1 MELGSVA
8 SIVSVSLAL
17 LVSLAGIFR
26 YITAQVD
33 SLRREID
40 IAEKN
45 SQLQSEKV
53 GEGEARQRHQANNS
67 LQVILAKL
75 EQDIRT
81 LQREAVRHEQ
91 LAALENR
98 IQGALNK
105 IEVKVDKLAETAA
118 EIVAIRSQ
126 LTTVN
131 SRLERIS
138 DRLDEQHGVAKNTR
152 IA

>member
-1 MELGSVA
+1 MEIGSVT

-17 LVSLAGIFR
+17 LVTLFGVFR

-33 SLRREID
+33 SIRREID
-40 IAEKN
+40 TAEKN
-45 SQLQSEKV
+45 SQLQAEKV
-53 GEGEARQRHQANNS
+53 GEAEARQRHQANNNM
-67 LQVILAKL
+67 QVILTKL

-98 IQGALNK
+98 LQGALSK
-105 IEVKVDKLAETAA
+105 IEVKVDKLSETAG

-126 LTTVN
+126 LVAVN

-138 DRLDEQHGVAKNTR
+138 DRLDENHGVAKNTR
-152 IA
+152 T